1 MNEDQTPLFSEAEL
15 HASEMPASESTSGT
29 PVNYDDLPHLA
40 TVSHDGRFWDV
51 YVEFHD
57 DAANSN
63 AHRAALLFS
72 PADGG
77 ASGQSVVR
85 TAVILVEGSDDAIVK
100 RAETFGDHQL
110 VALLRSIV

>member
-1 MNEDQTPLFSEAEL
+1 MTEDQTPLFSEAEL
-15 HASEMPASESTSGT
+15 QPVEMPLKDASTGETLS
-29 PVNYDDLPHLA
+29 YDDLPHLA

-51 YVEFHD
+51 YVEFHE
-57 DAANSN
+57 DAANSS

-77 ASGQSVVR
+77 ASGMSEVR
-85 TAVILVEGSDDAIVK
+85 TAVILVEASDDAIVR
-100 RAETFGDHQL
+100 RAETFGEHQL